1 MKMRVKLKYY
11 FLSVTFIGILV
22 SCKKSDEIKGGE
34 NNPTAVIH
42 SNDDQEPGW
51 PGYRWRTL
59 FSEERKHPT
68 GFPEIVYWCWDP
80 ASTCLPTVIIKPEEN
95 PYINTPPAYNAFKEA
110 VSDENTSGFFGST
123 DAQILFPLLSQDTL
137 DILADENI
145 TMIQA
150 PFLDSI
156 GGEYYFAV
164 YITDLA
170 DARASFQCDTII
182 SDTTVQKHCVNAM
195 IKDMYDNGDI
205 LFAQPIYDE
214 DEIEE

>member
-1 MKMRVKLKYY
+1 MKMRVKLSYY
-11 FLSVTFIGILV
+11 LLSMTFIGILG
-22 SCKKSDEIKGGE
+22 SCKKSEELNGGE

-42 SNDDQEPGW
+42 QNDEQDPGW
-51 PGYRWRTL
+51 PGFRWRTL
-59 FSEERKHPT
+59 FSEERTHPT

-80 ASTCLPTVIIKPEEN
+80 ARACLPTVIITPDKN
-95 PYINTPPAYNAFKEA
+95 PYINTPPEYNAFKDA
-110 VSDENTSGFFGST
+110 VLNENTSEFFGST
-123 DAQILFPLLSQDTL
+123 DAQLLFPLISQDTL

-164 YITDLA
+164 NILDLD
-170 DARASFQCDTII
+170 DARASFQCDTIT
-182 SDTTVQKHCVNAM
+182 SDTTVQKHCVDAM
-195 IKDMYDNGDI
+195 IREMFEDGKI

-214 DEIEE
+214 HEIWE